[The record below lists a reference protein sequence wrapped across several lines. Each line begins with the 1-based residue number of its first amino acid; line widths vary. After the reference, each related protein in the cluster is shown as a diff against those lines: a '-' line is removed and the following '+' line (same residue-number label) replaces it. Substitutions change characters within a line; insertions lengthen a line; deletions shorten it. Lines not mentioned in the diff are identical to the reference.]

1 MYIRLIA
8 VLAFILTISGCQSTQ
23 NPSAS
28 SVDLA
33 SRDGISLLAR
43 AVSSANPAQ
52 ATAYRIQAAEVFAY
66 QQTYSRVIDA
76 LAPLNIN
83 TLDAQ
88 NADQVR
94 RLRAGAWLNLADIQK
109 AEAALSGLTQWL
121 PKDQL
126 LLAEICEQLGN
137 FRCAADGYIQASIE
151 LGLDAPELPI
161 DIHDR
166 IWQMLNRA
174 QVAPA
179 AFTHRYHHGWWLLQ
193 EGIRQAGS
201 ITAQMQAWQAWQQT
215 YPSHPANLQ
224 PPKALAQLSNY
235 QLPSIGF
242 LLPLTGAYA
251 SAGKAV
257 RDGLIAAYLGEESIS
272 KPDIQFYDTGAK
284 SSAELYE
291 VALTDGATVL
301 VGPLLRDEVAVFAN
315 ATALT
320 QTPRLLLNYLS
331 PPGTALPD
339 PTSTEPL
346 FQLGIAI
353 EDEAATLAS
362 HILLAGYERTLIVH
376 SQERWARRA
385 LSAFTESWPYAT
397 SLASFTDIKALT
409 GAVGEA
415 MQVAAS
421 GSRHTN
427 IANILGK
434 PLEFLPRAR
443 GDLDAVIA
451 FTNQIEA
458 QALVPALRFHFA
470 DNLPVFATSQTARG
484 DNPKILAGFELTEM
498 PLFVAPTS
506 AQQALIDA
514 FSLQDSPFA
523 ELYALGF
530 DAYQVATWLP
540 ILNPQS
546 QVALPGASGYL
557 WMEPGGR
564 FRRDLAISK
573 IGAEGERVSN
583 P

>member
-1 MYIRLIA
+1 
-8 VLAFILTISGCQSTQ
+8 
-23 NPSAS
+23 
-28 SVDLA
+28 VDLA
-33 SRDGISLLAR
+33 SRDGARLLAR
-43 AVSSANPAQ
+43 AIGSDDPAE
-52 ATAYRIQAAEVFAY
+52 AIAYRIQAAEVFSY
-66 QQTYSRVIDA
+66 EQTYSRVIDT
-76 LAPLNIN
+76 LAPLYLN
-83 TLDAQ
+83 TLDDK

-94 RLRAGAWLNLADIQK
+94 RLRARAWLNLAGLQE
-109 AEAALSGLTQWL
+109 AETALGGLTQWL
-121 PKDQL
+121 PTDQL
-126 LLAEICEQLGN
+126 LLAEICEQLAN

-151 LGLDAPELPI
+151 LGFGAPELPT

-179 AFTHRYHHGWWLLQ
+179 VFTHRYHHAWWILQ
-193 EGIRQAGS
+193 ESIRQAGS
-201 ITAQMQAWQAWQQT
+201 ITAQMQAWQAWQRT

-224 PPKALAQLSNY
+224 PPQALAQLGDY

-242 LLPLTGAYA
+242 LLPLTGQYA

-257 RDGLIAAYLGEESIS
+257 RDGLIAAYLGEESLS

-284 SSAELYE
+284 SSAALYE
-291 VALTDGATVL
+291 DALNDGANVL
-301 VGPLLRDEVAVFAN
+301 VGPLLRDEVAVFAK
-315 ATALT
+315 ATAMAN
-320 QTPRLLLNYLS
+320 TPRLLLNYLS
-331 PPGTALPD
+331 PPGTTLPD
-339 PTSTEPL
+339 PETTQPL
-346 FQLGIAI
+346 FQMGIAI

-362 HILLAGYERTLIVH
+362 HILLEGYERTLIIH
-376 SQERWARRA
+376 NQERWARRA
-385 LSAFTESWPYAT
+385 LSTFTDSWPHET
-397 SLASFTDIKALT
+397 SQASFTDIKALT
-409 GAVGEA
+409 SAVGEA

-451 FTNQIEA
+451 FTNQVEA

-484 DNPKILAGFELTEM
+484 DNLKILAGFELTEM
-498 PLFVAPTS
+498 PLFVAPTP

-514 FSLQDSPFA
+514 FSLQDSPLA

-546 QVALPGASGYL
+546 QVALPAASGYL

-564 FRRDLAISK
+564 FRRDLALSK
-573 IGAEGERVSN
+573 IGAAGERVGN